1 MTLKQRLLRLEKQV
15 PAPQDLLPWIV
26 VVNDNGLIVDDGSA
40 AVSRCIGKP
49 PSSLPVFV
57 QVIRGI
63 DPRLVVGPMPE
74 PSAGPFEA
82 MQ

>member
-1 MTLKQRLLRLEKQV
+1 MTLKHRLLRLEKQV
-15 PAPQDLLPWIV
+15 PAPLDLLPWIV
-26 VVNDNGLIVDDGSA
+26 LVDDNGLIVDDGSA
-40 AVSRCIGKP
+40 AIARWIGKP

-57 QVIRGI
+57 QIIRGI

-74 PSAGPFEA
+74 AGAGHLEA